1 MVDNLILKMETN
13 ETNGGKIMQP
23 RKQALK
29 IGAVLLAVSTVGLI
43 GWHLH
48 QRHQTVITTSHQ
60 SLQPAT
66 KSGKQR
72 QTASHKRR
80 RVTQY
85 LTRHHFVGSALVIK
99 NNRVIYQQGIG
110 WANARQSVPN
120 DNQSEYQ
127 ILSIQKSLTAAMVM
141 KLVTA
146 HRLRLNT
153 TLSRFYPKI
162 KNADHI
168 SIRSLLN
175 MTSGLSLTHGSPS
188 RLTAKQVV
196 AYDADHLTSQPN
208 QVGQWHYEPVNYVL
222 LTGIIMRLTHR
233 SYAQNFN
240 TMFKGPIHLLHSG
253 FVQQWGHTVFR
264 TTSYHH
270 ISNRQI
276 VPNYQRVY
284 HESTVAMQNELGT
297 GQVYMSTRDLFRVEQ
312 ALLQGRLI
320 SKRAVAQL
328 HQPGSVSTYG
338 GGVYNQP
345 DGIRLH
351 GIGYGYES
359 AALLTRNDRTGVVL
373 LSNDYRRHASV
384 LPLANTMFKKV
395 AD

>member
-1 MVDNLILKMETN
+1 M
-13 ETNGGKIMQP
+13 NGGKNMQP
-23 RKQALK
+23 RKQGLGV
-29 IGAVLLAVSTVGLI
+29 GAVVLAISLTGLI
-43 GWHLH
+43 GWHLQQQH
-48 QRHQTVITTSHQ
+48 KTLVTATPQQ
-60 SLQPAT
+60 SLRQAASPKNGHQPAAR
-66 KSGKQR
+66 KQY
-72 QTASHKRR
+72 

-85 LTRHHFVGSALVIK
+85 LKRHHFVGSALVIK
-99 NNRVIYQQGIG
+99 NDQVIYQQGIG

-120 DNQSEYQ
+120 DSQSEYQ
-127 ILSIQKSLTAAMVM
+127 ILSIQKSLTAVMVM
-141 KLVTA
+141 NLITA

-153 TLSRFYPKI
+153 PLSRFYPKI
-162 KNADHI
+162 KNAAHI
-168 SIRSLLN
+168 PIRALLN
-175 MTSGLSLTHGSPS
+175 MTSGLSLAHGSPTK
-188 RLTAKQVV
+188 LTAKQVV
-196 AYDADHLTSQPN
+196 AYDSGHLMVHPN

-222 LTGIIMRLTHR
+222 LTGIIMRLTHQ
-233 SYAQNFN
+233 SYDQSFN
-240 TMFKGPIHLLHSG
+240 TLFKTPLHLHHSG
-253 FVQQWGHTVFR
+253 FVQQWGNRVFR
-264 TTSYHH
+264 STSYHH
-270 ISNRQI
+270 LSNRQI

-297 GQVYMSTRDLFRVEQ
+297 GQVYMSTQDLFRVEQ

-359 AALLTRNDRTGVVL
+359 AALLTRNGRTGVVL

-384 LPLANTMFKKV
+384 LPLAQAMFKKV